1 MASSDAAAG
10 PGPAA
15 NPLIRSRRIAA
26 IGAAISGV
34 LGAGLIV
41 WGLSLHSVAMTAG
54 GVVAVVRGVM
64 GVMVIAGIRL
74 SLRHSKN
81 FPDGLYK
88 VENIFAAVIGVI
100 VLVAAYEFARISI
113 KHLSGTFVFTR
124 DPKSALP
131 FFVAFGLFAFGM
143 GFYKR
148 RVANAE
154 SCPSLKADSYFSFA
168 DGVALIVI
176 GIAMAIDIA
185 GYHRIDA
192 IAGLLVAC
200 LLAVAGIY
208 ILLGALKVLL
218 DASVSRDV
226 LSTVQRI
233 AEADPGVRKVIG
245 VDGRNSG
252 SFVFLHLEV
261 EPVAYDMKQAE
272 RISQD
277 LERRIKSAVPNVDR
291 VSIEFTTYKDA
302 LNAAVTLAA
311 DRKAVYD
318 GFESAPVIG
327 LIQIDGGKVTGEPQL
342 VDNPAVS
349 EQDGKGVRLAVFLGK
364 HSVQTLLLKGEVTD
378 ADVIETLQAY
388 GIEVVTRPALTDLD
402 SALDELV
409 TITGKRASVPAPETP
424 VPQTATGEAS

>member
-1 MASSDAAAG
+1 V
-10 PGPAA
+10 
-15 NPLIRSRRIAA
+15 NPLVRSRRIAA
-26 IGAAISGV
+26 IGAAMSGV

-41 WGLSLHSVAMTAG
+41 WGASVHSVAMTAG

-88 VENIFAAVIGVI
+88 VENIIAAVVGVI
-100 VLVAAYEFARISI
+100 VLVAAYEFSRLSI

-124 DPKSALP
+124 DPKYALP
-131 FFVAFGLFAFGM
+131 FFIGFGLLAFVM

-148 RVANAE
+148 RVAAAE

-168 DGVALIVI
+168 DGAALIVI
-176 GIAMAIDIA
+176 GIAMVVDIA
-185 GYHRIDA
+185 GYHRVDA
-192 IAGLLVAC
+192 IAGLLVSC
-200 LLAVAGIY
+200 LLAVAGVY
-208 ILLGALKVLL
+208 ILIGALKVLL
-218 DASVSRDV
+218 DASVDRDV

-252 SFVFLHLEV
+252 SFVFMHLEV

-272 RISQD
+272 GISRE
-277 LERRIKSAVPNVDR
+277 LESRIKSAVPNVDR
-291 VSIEFTTYKDA
+291 VAIEFTTYKDA

-311 DRKAVYD
+311 DSKTAHD

-342 VDNPAVS
+342 LDNPIPPDS
-349 EQDGKGVRLAVFLGK
+349 DGRGVRLAVFLGK
-364 HSVQTLLLKGEVTD
+364 HSVQSLLLKGEVAD
-378 ADVIETLQAY
+378 ADTMETLKAY
-388 GIEVVTRPALTDLD
+388 GIEVVTRPAVTDLG
-402 SALDELV
+402 SAMDELV
-409 TITGKRASVPAPETP
+409 KFAGTRASAEASETP
-424 VPQTATGEAS
+424 VPRPATGEAS